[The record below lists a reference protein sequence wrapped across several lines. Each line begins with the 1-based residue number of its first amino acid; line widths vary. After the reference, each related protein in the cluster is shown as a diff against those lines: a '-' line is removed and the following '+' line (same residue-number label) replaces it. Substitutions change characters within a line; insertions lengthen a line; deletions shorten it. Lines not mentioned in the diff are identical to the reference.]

1 MVQDRSQ
8 LGNTSWATT
17 LHQRLMGPFLATQR
31 KACPQVSLRQEQKK
45 KREVALD
52 QQAGAHS
59 FPCAELSESSSSAP
73 ASCLFTTLL
82 LMLLKENR
90 APPQPLPPFW
100 AQSAAPCQVRGL

>member
-52 QQAGAHS
+52 QQAGAHRVS
-59 FPCAELSESSSSAP
+59 HVQSS
-73 ASCLFTTLL
+73 
-82 LMLLKENR
+82 LK
-90 APPQPLPPFW
+90 AALQPLHLASSPPYCSCF
-100 AQSAAPCQVRGL
+100 